1 MKLNEFI
8 NTNIKKIKVG
18 GTIAIG
24 SLCLI
29 VIVAGLILTILNVN
43 NKPPLTAHEVRDKFS
58 LQYVLNNETKLHY
71 SGYDFNDNNNYE
83 TFEIL
88 IDLDNQ
94 KYELVLDEE
103 QYFINVENGVLT
115 VSDNLLDIVNKTN
128 YLEYIKSKQIE
139 LINRIYYSYVVDSVV
154 DNFYD
159 LDSENKIFVVKSLVN
174 DDYLNF
180 DYNGLLINGKVE
192 NSFEIQKN
200 S

>member
-29 VIVAGLILTILNVN
+29 VIVVALILTILNVN

>member
-1 MKLNEFI
+1 MKLNELI

-128 YLEYIKSKQIE
+128 YLEDIKSKRIE

-159 LDSENKIFVVKSLVN
+159 LDSENKIFVIKSLVN

>member
-29 VIVAGLILTILNVN
+29 VIVVALILTILNVN

-115 VSDNLLDIVNKTN
+115 VSDNLLDILNKTN

>member
-1 MKLNEFI
+1 MKLNELI

-128 YLEYIKSKQIE
+128 YLEYIKSKRIE

-159 LDSENKIFVVKSLVN
+159 LDSENKIFVIKSLVN